1 MFDTQNNTKYNG
13 LCYRSLCLRA
23 CHLRLCAKIP
33 EIMRNTYDLLNHKFW
48 PTCLQSFQFL
58 AKHGT
63 CRWSPGQL
71 LWWWS
76 WHGEMHR
83 QCCGLLHVV
92 VFVGEEWV
100 EEVLPDSAMR
110 RETMLMFSSG
120 TSWSSRTRIAIMAAA
135 PVATVASWEAR
146 DGGHGIT

>member
-1 MFDTQNNTKYNG
+1 
-13 LCYRSLCLRA
+13 
-23 CHLRLCAKIP
+23 
-33 EIMRNTYDLLNHKFW
+33 
-48 PTCLQSFQFL
+48 
-58 AKHGT
+58 
-63 CRWSPGQL
+63 
-71 LWWWS
+71 
-76 WHGEMHR
+76 MHR

-135 PVATVASWEAR
+135 PVATVASWEERAGDMALIR
-146 DGGHGIT
+146 IKAYHQDHLVIFDVFW